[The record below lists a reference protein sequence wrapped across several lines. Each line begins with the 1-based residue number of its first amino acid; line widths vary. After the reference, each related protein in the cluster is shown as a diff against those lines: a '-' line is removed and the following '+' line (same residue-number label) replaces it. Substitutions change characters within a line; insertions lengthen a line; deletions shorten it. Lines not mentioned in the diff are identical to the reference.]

1 MINMQSSNNGMI
13 IFGSTR
19 SGTTVLATTVGEIL
33 DNRMINGLQPRL
45 VDEIFNPLRIY
56 DQDWKSRDWV
66 PNFGS
71 TEVIMNDNVHQAMI
85 HPRLNRMLCDIDT
98 NKIWPIIKLHS
109 QELLMQSMLP
119 NVQAFLRHPNLCKI
133 MIMRRDVR
141 NMFASKILKNITSF
155 AHIMHDH
162 HADAYDAIL
171 ENLRQHPIEISN
183 GDIQWFLNDILV
195 HIQYYISNGHVFDQ
209 IIWYDQLLSQ
219 CYSIP
224 SLDISTDEIS
234 ITMNRDIKNRKMHSD
249 ASDILRQCVTNWD
262 IIDEA
267 CSIID
272 GMMYQVD
279 ELTHTR
285 HLPT

>member
-1 MINMQSSNNGMI
+1 
-13 IFGSTR
+13 
-19 SGTTVLATTVGEIL
+19 
-33 DNRMINGLQPRL
+33 
-45 VDEIFNPLRIY
+45 
-56 DQDWKSRDWV
+56 
-66 PNFGS
+66 
-71 TEVIMNDNVHQAMI
+71 MNDNVHQAMI
-85 HPRLNRMLCDIDT
+85 HPRLNRMLGDIGT

-119 NVQAFLRHPNLCKI
+119 NVQAFLRHPTLCKI

-155 AHIMHDH
+155 AHIMHYH

-279 ELTHTR
+279 ELTHQR